1 MCMAKSSSALR
12 LAQFAIK
19 PGVSMGWEPISE
31 VFRLGKWQLGQEFEV
46 QGRVR
51 GRTLALLGAAH

>member
-1 MCMAKSSSALR
+1 
-12 LAQFAIK
+12 
-19 PGVSMGWEPISE
+19 MGWEPISE